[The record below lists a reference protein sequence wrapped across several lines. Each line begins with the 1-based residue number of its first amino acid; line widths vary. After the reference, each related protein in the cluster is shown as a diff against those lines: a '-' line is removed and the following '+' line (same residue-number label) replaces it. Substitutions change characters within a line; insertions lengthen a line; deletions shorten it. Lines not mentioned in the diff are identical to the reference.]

1 MCWANY
7 FAHRWR
13 SGRCRATNFAHRTQK
28 HGDIETNN
36 TTARPQQGT
45 AETDVTSAPKNC
57 TKNAHFSP
65 AKAMAVSIPR
75 RHKRAKAVTVSVEA
89 QPARAKATGV
99 SHHRATSPAA
109 PRRDTHG
116 RRRHRRPQISH
127 AIRLEEVSTMSENV
141 AIPTLLIH
149 DSKESRGNCMRN
161 WGSSAMMWILI
172 NTTRPTG
179 VEGAGG
185 TAGPGCG
192 ARGRWRGLAG
202 LRDDA
207 PSEARGAD
215 GSRAGRRPPAHT
227 AAGPSG
233 ARNTREATS
242 NTSGATSNRQPP
254 QAQQSGPEP
263 LGSGPPSMLSGDQR
277 TTRVSSARPPCH
289 PCQSSRR

>member
-99 SHHRATSPAA
+99 SHHRATWPAPLFVPTTTMCPKRRP
-109 PRRDTHG
+109 PRPKHPDFAHFHRGGPQFGRITPQHRAIGG
-116 RRRHRRPQISH
+116 RRRDLPRCRW
-127 AIRLEEVSTMSENV
+127 AV
-141 AIPTLLIH
+141 
-149 DSKESRGNCMRN
+149 
-161 WGSSAMMWILI
+161 
-172 NTTRPTG
+172 
-179 VEGAGG
+179 
-185 TAGPGCG
+185 AGPGRASRRRAEPHISDQAPLVWRAPEGPEGTGGLRG
-192 ARGRWRGLAG
+192 AAPNEVRPPSLAG
-202 LRDDA
+202 
-207 PSEARGAD
+207 G
-215 GSRAGRRPPAHT
+215 RALRRP
-227 AAGPSG
+227 
-233 ARNTREATS
+233 E
-242 NTSGATSNRQPP
+242 
-254 QAQQSGPEP
+254 
-263 LGSGPPSMLSGDQR
+263 
-277 TTRVSSARPPCH
+277 H
-289 PCQSSRR
+289 P

>member
-99 SHHRATSPAA
+99 SHHRATWPAPLFVPTTTMCPKRRP
-109 PRRDTHG
+109 PRPKHPDFAHFHRGGPQFGRITPQHRAIGG
-116 RRRHRRPQISH
+116 RRRDRRAWLRCPWS
-127 AIRLEEVSTMSENV
+127 V
-141 AIPTLLIH
+141 
-149 DSKESRGNCMRN
+149 
-161 WGSSAMMWILI
+161 
-172 NTTRPTG
+172 
-179 VEGAGG
+179 
-185 TAGPGCG
+185 AGPGR
-192 ARGRWRGLAG
+192 AHQKHRRRRRG
-202 LRDDA
+202 
-207 PSEARGAD
+207 
-215 GSRAGRRPPAHT
+215 GRRRDLPRCRWAV
-227 AAGPSG
+227 AGPGRASRRR
-233 ARNTREATS
+233 AER
-242 NTSGATSNRQPP
+242 
-254 QAQQSGPEP
+254 
-263 LGSGPPSMLSGDQR
+263 
-277 TTRVSSARPPCH
+277 
-289 PCQSSRR
+289 SSRRGRLAGGPPPTGTHSGRALRHPEHP

>member
-28 HGDIETNN
+28 HGDIETND

-65 AKAMAVSIPR
+65 AKAVAVSIPR
-75 RHKRAKAVTVSVEA
+75 RHKRAKAMAVSIEA

-179 VEGAGG
+179 VEGTGG

-202 LRDDA
+202 LRDNA
-207 PSEARGAD
+207 SSRPHRCEGRRRVRRARAGFEARRG
-215 GSRAGRRPPAHT
+215 RLAG
-227 AAGPSG
+227 
-233 ARNTREATS
+233 
-242 NTSGATSNRQPP
+242 
-254 QAQQSGPEP
+254 
-263 LGSGPPSMLSGDQR
+263 GPPPTGTHSGR
-277 TTRVSSARPPCH
+277 ALRRSEH
-289 PCQSSRR
+289 P

>member
-179 VEGAGG
+179 VEGTGG

-192 ARGRWRGLAG
+192 AGGRWRGLAGHTRSTGAAGVEGAGGTCRGAGGRWRGLAG
-202 LRDDA
+202 LRDNA
-207 PSEARGAD
+207 SSRPHRCEGRRRVRRARAGFEAR
-215 GSRAGRRPPAHT
+215 RRT
-227 AAGPSG
+227 K
-233 ARNTREATS
+233 
-242 NTSGATSNRQPP
+242 
-254 QAQQSGPEP
+254 
-263 LGSGPPSMLSGDQR
+263 
-277 TTRVSSARPPCH
+277 
-289 PCQSSRR
+289 

>member
-99 SHHRATSPAA
+99 SHHRATWPAPLFVPTTTMCPKRRP
-109 PRRDTHG
+109 PRPKHPDFAHFHRGGPQFGRITPQHRAIGG
-116 RRRHRRPQISH
+116 RRRDLPRCRW
-127 AIRLEEVSTMSENV
+127 AV
-141 AIPTLLIH
+141 
-149 DSKESRGNCMRN
+149 
-161 WGSSAMMWILI
+161 
-172 NTTRPTG
+172 
-179 VEGAGG
+179 
-185 TAGPGCG
+185 AGPGR
-192 ARGRWRGLAG
+192 A
-202 LRDDA
+202 
-207 PSEARGAD
+207 
-215 GSRAGRRPPAHT
+215 SRRRAE
-227 AAGPSG
+227 
-233 ARNTREATS
+233 R
-242 NTSGATSNRQPP
+242 
-254 QAQQSGPEP
+254 
-263 LGSGPPSMLSGDQR
+263 
-277 TTRVSSARPPCH
+277 
-289 PCQSSRR
+289 SSRRGRLAGGPPPTGTHSGRPLRRHRSGDAQQELLAREAVDLVHDEAAHGAHPRDGCDAEDAGTPGPHLQEVLETVAGSW